1 MQKNPVVALKDALQA
16 MKNENYKGGI
26 HLWHTHCA
34 RGKSMN
40 KNDLSMHST
49 YSPLLVK
56 SKDFSALPSAK
67 VQFIE
72 PMYAL
77 PGQTLPQ
84 GQEWLYEAKFD
95 GHRCLARRNST
106 TVTL

>member
-1 MQKNPVVALKDALQA
+1 
-16 MKNENYKGGI
+16 
-26 HLWHTHCA
+26 
-34 RGKSMN
+34 MN

-84 GQEWLYEAKFD
+84 GQEWLYEVKFD
-95 GHRCLARRNST
+95 GHRCLAGRNST
-106 TVTL
+106 AVTL